1 MSKKSRSLVIF
12 VFAVAM
18 LAAGDGRAQ
27 QQQQSK
33 PELTE
38 EFHQTYPLA
47 PGGRVSLS
55 NINGKVSVAAWDR
68 NEVKV
73 DAVKRAFKPERLRE
87 AEIKVDAAGGH
98 LHIETEYEHREH
110 RSKENWTREDNP
122 ATVEY
127 TLTVT
132 DTRTGQTAR
141 YENPL
146 GRSAPA
152 VTDTQAFASCP

>member
-1 MSKKSRSLVIF
+1 MSKKSLSLVIF

-18 LAAGDGRAQ
+18 LAAGDGLARQ
-27 QQQQSK
+27 QQAK

-55 NINGKVSVAAWDR
+55 NINGKVSVTAWDR

-87 AEIKVDAAGGH
+87 AEIKVEATGGH
-98 LHIETEYEHREH
+98 LHIETEYEKQEY

-122 ATVEY
+122 ATVE
-127 TLTVT
+127 
-132 DTRTGQTAR
+132 
-141 YENPL
+141 
-146 GRSAPA
+146 
-152 VTDTQAFASCP
+152 